1 METVRKVEGKNMKI
15 HKARASAYDSVSNDL
30 IYHYIR
36 QYVNKIASD
45 IEPAEDGTGN
55 SYKQKRE
62 QFDKANR
69 IQLKEIAAELETVTK
84 RLDYMLY
91 GRY

>member
-1 METVRKVEGKNMKI
+1 MTI
-15 HKARASAYDSVSNDL
+15 HKAKISAYDSVSNNG

-36 QYVNKIASD
+36 QYVNQIQQEV
-45 IEPAEDGTGN
+45 EPEEDKTGN
-55 SYKQKRE
+55 SYKSKQK
-62 QFDKANR
+62 QFDNANR
-69 IQLKEIAAELETVTK
+69 AQLKAIAAELETITR

>member
-1 METVRKVEGKNMKI
+1 MTI
-15 HKARASAYDSVSNDL
+15 HKTKSSAYDSVSNDG

-36 QYVNKIASD
+36 QYVNQIQSEV
-45 IEPAEDGTGN
+45 EPIEDGIGN
-55 SYKQKRE
+55 SYKAKRK
-62 QFDKANR
+62 QFDNANR
-69 IQLKEIAAELETVTK
+69 AQLKAIAAELETITR

>member
-1 METVRKVEGKNMKI
+1 MKI
-15 HKARASAYDSVSNDL
+15 NKASAAAYDSVSNNS

-36 QYVNKIASD
+36 QYVEQIRNEV
-45 IEPAEDGTGN
+45 EPVYDETGS
-55 SYKQKRE
+55 SYMQKCE

-69 IQLKEIAAELETVTK
+69 AQLKAIAAELETVIK

>member
-1 METVRKVEGKNMKI
+1 MTI
-15 HKARASAYDSVSNDL
+15 HKAKSSAYDSVSNDG

-36 QYVNKIASD
+36 QYVNRIQSEVEP
-45 IEPAEDGTGN
+45 IEDVTGN
-55 SYKQKRE
+55 NYKAKRK
-62 QFDKANR
+62 QFDNANR
-69 IQLKEIAAELETVTK
+69 AQLKAIAAELETITR